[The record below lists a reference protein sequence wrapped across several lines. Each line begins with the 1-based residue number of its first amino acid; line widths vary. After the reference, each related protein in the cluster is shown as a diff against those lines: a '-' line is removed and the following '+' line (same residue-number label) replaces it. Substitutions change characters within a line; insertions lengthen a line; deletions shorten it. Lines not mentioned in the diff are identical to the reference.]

1 MIFNQIATWTA
12 FVILAMFQLSD
23 HIEYIRVGGRRQRGT
38 RTRTRTTSRKVGFIT
53 LVGVR
58 MVDAI
63 IFFIYSI
70 FNIQIFKYSN
80 IQYSI
85 FDLRSYVLMIEDTV
99 DGKDI

>member
-1 MIFNQIATWTA
+1 M
-12 FVILAMFQLSD
+12 
-23 HIEYIRVGGRRQRGT
+23 VG
-38 RTRTRTTSRKVGFIT
+38 RKVGCIT

-70 FNIQIFKYSN
+70 FK
-80 IQYSI
+80 YSI
-85 FDLRSYVLMIEDTV
+85 FNLRSYVLIIEDTV

>member
-1 MIFNQIATWTA
+1 MVSDMRVFYIC
-12 FVILAMFQLSD
+12 FQLSD

-38 RTRTRTTSRKVGFIT
+38 RTRTRTTSRKVGCIT

-70 FNIQIFKYSN
+70 FNIR
-80 IQYSI
+80 YSI
-85 FDLRSYVLMIEDTV
+85 FNLRSYVLMIEDTV